1 MAGTPPKDLPSRS
14 EMLRMYEELLEDY
27 EELLMAVHGAKLRCW
42 GDIHQM
48 TLERLKYLNELEQ
61 KWNTFQ
67 STPS

>member
-1 MAGTPPKDLPSRS
+1 MTGTPPKDLPSRG

-48 TLERLKYLNELEQ
+48 TLDKIKELNKDEDR
-61 KWNTFQ
+61 
-67 STPS
+67 

>member
-1 MAGTPPKDLPSRS
+1 MTGIPPKDLPSRG

-48 TLERLKYLNELEQ
+48 TLDKIKEMKGE
-61 KWNTFQ
+61 
-67 STPS
+67 S

>member
-1 MAGTPPKDLPSRS
+1 MTGTPPKDLPSRG

-48 TLERLKYLNELEQ
+48 TLDKIREMKKDE
-61 KWNTFQ
+61 
-67 STPS
+67 S

>member
-1 MAGTPPKDLPSRS
+1 MTGTPPKDLPSRG

-48 TLERLKYLNELEQ
+48 TLDKIKEMKKYDHR
-61 KWNTFQ
+61 
-67 STPS
+67 

>member
-1 MAGTPPKDLPSRS
+1 MTGTPPKDLPSRG

-48 TLERLKYLNELEQ
+48 TLDKIKEMREDEDR
-61 KWNTFQ
+61 
-67 STPS
+67 

>member
-1 MAGTPPKDLPSRS
+1 MTGTPPKDLPSRG

-48 TLERLKYLNELEQ
+48 TLDKIKEMKKDYDE
-61 KWNTFQ
+61 
-67 STPS
+67 S

>member
-1 MAGTPPKDLPSRS
+1 MTGTPPKDLPSRG

-48 TLERLKYLNELEQ
+48 TLDKIKEMKKDE
-61 KWNTFQ
+61 
-67 STPS
+67 S

>member
-1 MAGTPPKDLPSRS
+1 MTGTPPKDLPSRG

-48 TLERLKYLNELEQ
+48 TLDKIKEMKKDEN
-61 KWNTFQ
+61 F
-67 STPS
+67 